1 MSTISLREDWKF
13 FTIHDMM
20 MFEDCGNC
28 IAMEQSGYI
37 SEWQN
42 LLLTLTSYYYSITN
56 QHPGGLFSYG
66 NRTQIFNTKT

>member
-28 IAMEQSGYI
+28 IAMEQSVGI
-37 SEWQN
+37 
-42 LLLTLTSYYYSITN
+42 IIKI
-56 QHPGGLFSYG
+56 
-66 NRTQIFNTKT
+66 R